1 MAKYVEMPS
10 ISFVVARSYPGGVI
24 GCDNKLP
31 WHLRSDLRR
40 FREIT
45 TGHVV
50 IMGSKTFASIG
61 RPLPN
66 RTNVVLSNEIK
77 SNDGPIVAV
86 GPLLWA
92 SNREAAL
99 YLADLVSIANEKS
112 DFFVIGGE
120 TIYNLFLQADL
131 INKVYLT
138 EVFADVQGDA
148 YFKYKFAREKWRLL
162 HEEDF
167 SASDQDDFGSRFL
180 IFERRE
186 RRYRRR
192 WLSEFYTD
200 QLSKTEWVS
209 QYLKDHR
216 KEIISYEEA
225 HQIDLFDDQDSVNL
239 KTKIS

>member
-10 ISFVVARSYPGGVI
+10 ISFIVARSYPGCVI

-66 RTNVVLSNEIK
+66 RANVVLSNEVR
-77 SNDGPIVAV
+77 SNDGPIVAD
-86 GPLLWA
+86 GPLFWA

-99 YLADLVSIANEKS
+99 YLADLVSIANEKI

-120 TIYNLFLQADL
+120 RIYSLFLDADL

-138 EVFADVQGDA
+138 EVFADVAGDA
-148 YFKYKFAREKWRLL
+148 YFRYKFARDKWRLL
-162 HEEDF
+162 HEEDL
-167 SASDQDDFGSRFL
+167 SASEHDDYGSRFL
-180 IFERRE
+180 IYERKERRN
-186 RRYRRR
+186 RLR

-200 QLSKTEWVS
+200 KLSKTEWVS
-209 QYLKDHR
+209 QYLKEHR
-216 KEIISYEEA
+216 REINSYEQA
-225 HQIDLFDDQDSVNL
+225 HQLELFESQDSL
-239 KTKIS
+239 SLQSKIS